1 MSTLAKAALI
11 PRGGGDRID
20 FMFNPSK
27 LAFEGIIETADN
39 ASARS
44 EQSGKPMVSFSNI
57 KAYKIKI
64 ENIVFDTFE
73 TGEDVENKYI
83 SKFKTAIRFIEGKER
98 PPLYSFVWGSKEYL
112 HICFVERV
120 SYALTKFTA
129 DGIPVRAVVSD
140 LTLKETEGG
149 AKDNSIM
156 SKAVPD
162 LSDNMG
168 SRQGQNR

>member
-11 PRGGGDRID
+11 PREGGERID

-27 LAFEGIIETADN
+27 LAFEGIVETADN
-39 ASARS
+39 PSSRS
-44 EQSGKPMVSFSNI
+44 EQSGIPMVSFSNI

-73 TGEDVENKYI
+73 TGEDVEDKYI
-83 SKFKTAIRFIEGKER
+83 SKFKTAVRFVDNKER
-98 PPLYSFVWGSKEYL
+98 PPLYSFIWGSKEYL

-129 DGIPVRAVVSD
+129 DGVPVRAVVSD

-149 AKDNSIM
+149 AKDS
-156 SKAVPD
+156 SKLAQAVPD
-162 LSDNMG
+162 LNDNMN
-168 SRQGQNR
+168 SRKAQNK